1 VTPPTTP
8 DLDGAPEATSETGA
22 APETATEAPSEAVP
36 GDDGGHGDD
45 GGGEDEVLAPEG
57 PGGLSWA
64 KVGILGV
71 ALVFLGF
78 AVGTFVNRD
87 QPPDAGSV
95 DVGFLQDM
103 LTHHEQAL
111 GVSAL
116 TVAYGEDATVRS
128 YAREVLTAQAYEQGR
143 MTQMLSDWG
152 FSRSDRPDTSMA
164 WMDMEVP
171 LEQMPGLLSDEQMD
185 ELSTARGAEMD
196 ALFLELMSEHH
207 LGGVHMAEYAATEA
221 DDEQVREMANRM
233 AYAQAAEIN
242 EYRHTAD
249 ELGFDIA
256 IPTID
261 IPPVDLPGDD

>member
-8 DLDGAPEATSETGA
+8 DLEGAPEPASETGA
-22 APETATEAPSEAVP
+22 APETATEATREALP
-36 GDDGGHGDD
+36 GDGDDGGAGAEH
-45 GGGEDEVLAPEG
+45 EVVAPES

-78 AVGTFVNRD
+78 AVGMFVNRD
-87 QPPDAGSV
+87 RPPDAGSV

-143 MTQMLSDWG
+143 MTQLLSDWG
-152 FSRSDRPDTSMA
+152 FSRSDRPATSMA

-185 ELSTARGAEMD
+185 ELSAARGADMD

-256 IPTID
+256 IPSIE
-261 IPPVDLPGDD
+261 IPPVDLPGAD